1 MTYEILNICGQGLFL
16 KLDGFRLI
24 YCCIALFMWSVSL
37 LFSVEYFAHYNHKVR
52 YYGFL
57 LLTMFATLGVFLS
70 ADLFTMFVFFEVMS
84 LSSYVWVA
92 QEETEDA
99 LKAGVTY
106 LAVAVI
112 GGMVLLMGLFLFYD
126 AAGTLRMD
134 EIYPAVQS
142 VWKEKSTRIYVSGF
156 LMLVG
161 FGAKAGMFPLH
172 FWLPKAHPVAPAPA
186 SALLS
191 GILTKCG
198 VFGILILTAEVF
210 VHDLLWGKVIL
221 LLGVITMVAGAVL
234 AVFSVNLK
242 RTLACSSV
250 SQIGFILVGVGMQCF
265 LGEENALAVR
275 GTFLH
280 MVNHSLIKL
289 LLFNV
294 AGVVYMNL
302 HALDLNSIKGF
313 GRKKPFLM
321 GCFLMGALGIGGV
334 PFWNGYVSKTLL
346 HESIVEYIAHLEH
359 LGESAVLFQSVEW
372 LFLFSGG
379 LTVAYM
385 LKLFV
390 CLFIEKHS
398 EKQQAYEEKKA
409 YMSGLSKVVIGAA
422 ALVLPVMGAVPSMT
436 MDKMADA
443 VMSFMRSG
451 HLHHQVH
458 YFTWVNLKGGLISI
472 GIGVLVYT
480 CFIRKVLIRKGS
492 YVDLWPKK
500 LDIEILFRKLVLG
513 FTVLLGKVS
522 KILDGFLMEWCTTE
536 QLLKLLNDLVK
547 VPDGF
552 LVKWCTTEQV
562 LKILNGCMKFPERL
576 PEFFVSK
583 LKQTVY
589 KETTEPPE
597 LELVNKLHSQY
608 DRKVDTLRLIGSSL
622 SFGLLLACVGLILTI
637 VYILI
642 H

>member
-1 MTYEILNICGQGLFL
+1 MTYEILNICGQGLYM
-16 KLDGFRLI
+16 KLDGFRLV

-37 LFSVEYFAHYNHKVR
+37 LFSKEYFAHYSHKAR

-57 LLTMFATLGVFLS
+57 ILTMFATLGVFLS
-70 ADLFTMFVFFEVMS
+70 ADFLTVFIFFEVMS

-92 QEETEDA
+92 QEETEAA

-112 GGMVLLMGLFLFYD
+112 GGMVMLMGVFLLYN
-126 AAGTLRMD
+126 AVGTLRMD
-134 EIYPAVQS
+134 ELPAAVQS
-142 VWKEKSTRIYVSGF
+142 VWEEKSTQIYAAGF
-156 LMLVG
+156 LMLFG

-198 VFGILILTAEVF
+198 IFGILVLTVEVF
-210 VHDLLWGKVIL
+210 LHDLTWGSVIL
-221 LLGVITMVAGAVL
+221 ILGVPGMVVGAVL

-289 LLFNV
+289 LLFNC

-302 HALDLNSIKGF
+302 HALDLNTVRGF

-321 GCFLMGALGIGGV
+321 VCFLMGALGIGGM
-334 PFWNGYVSKTLL
+334 PLWNGYVSKTLL
-346 HESIVEYIAHLEH
+346 HESIVEYIA
-359 LGESAVLFQSVEW
+359 VLAEAGASIWLFKGIEW
-372 LFLFSGG
+372 IFLFSGG

-385 LKLFV
+385 LKLFI
-390 CLFIEKHS
+390 CLFVEKNS
-398 EKQQAYEEKKA
+398 TKQAEYDAKTN
-409 YMSGLSKVVIGAA
+409 YMSPLSRLVIGIAA
-422 ALVLPVMGAVPSMT
+422 AVLPVLGFFPGKT
-436 MDKMADA
+436 MDVLADM
-443 VMSFMRSG
+443 VMEFMRSG
-451 HLHHQVH
+451 HFHHEVH
-458 YFTWVNLKGGLISI
+458 YFTWTNLKGGMISL
-472 GIGVLVYT
+472 GIGVLVYL
-480 CFIRKVLIRKGS
+480 FVIRKVFVKNGE

-500 LDIEILFRKLVLG
+500 LDIESLFTKIIYFFLAALG
-513 FTVLLGKVS
+513 AVCKFV
-522 KILDGFLMEWCTTE
+522 DGFLTNWCTAE
-536 QLLKLLNDLVK
+536 GMLKAL
-547 VPDGF
+547 
-552 LVKWCTTEQV
+552 
-562 LKILNGCMKFPERL
+562 GCIAGIMDKLSET
-576 PEFFVSK
+576 FVSFA
-583 LKQTVY
+583 KQHIFA
-589 KETTEPPE
+589 ETTEKPE
-597 LELVNKLHSQY
+597 LEVVNKLHRQY
-608 DRKVDTLRLIGSSL
+608 DKKVDTMRLIGSSL
-622 SFGLLLACVGLILTI
+622 SFGLMIACIGLILTI
-637 VYILI
+637 IYLLM

>member
-1 MTYEILNICGQGLFL
+1 MTYEILNLCGQGLYL

-24 YCCIALFMWSVSL
+24 YCCIALFMWSVSI
-37 LFSVEYFAHYNHKVR
+37 LFSKEYFAHYSNKVR

-70 ADLFTMFVFFEVMS
+70 ADLFTMFIFFEGMS

-92 QEETEDA
+92 QEETEEA

-106 LAVAVI
+106 LAIAVI
-112 GGMVLLMGLFLFYD
+112 GGMVMLMGLFLFNN
-126 AAGTLRMD
+126 AVGTLRMD
-134 EIYPAVQS
+134 EIYGAVQQ
-142 VWKEKSTRIYVSGF
+142 VWDEKSTQIYAAGF
-156 LMLVG
+156 CMLFG

-198 VFGILILTAEVF
+198 VFGILVLTAEVF
-210 VHDLLWGKVIL
+210 VHDVTWGAVIL
-221 LLGVITMVAGAVL
+221 TLGVLGMFVGAVL
-234 AVFSVNLK
+234 AVFSINIK

-289 LLFNV
+289 LLFNL

-302 HALDLNSIKGF
+302 HALDFNAVRGF

-321 GCFLMGALGIGGV
+321 ITFLMGALGIGGV
-334 PFWNGYVSKTLL
+334 PMWNGYVSKTLL
-346 HESIVEYIAHLEH
+346 HEAIVEYIHHLQH
-359 LGESAVLFQSVEW
+359 LGENAVMFQAVEW
-372 LFLFSGG
+372 IFLFSGG

-390 CLFIEKHS
+390 CLFLEKHPT
-398 EKQQAYEEKKA
+398 KQEEYDAKKN
-409 YMSGLSKVVIGAA
+409 YMSLLSKAVLGLTAILLPILGAFS
-422 ALVLPVMGAVPSMT
+422 GMT

-443 VMSFMRSG
+443 VMGFMRSG
-451 HLHHQVH
+451 ELAHEVH
-458 YFTWVNLKGGLISI
+458 YFTWTNLKGGLISI
-472 GIGVLVYT
+472 AIGVVVYFLV
-480 CFIRKVLIRKGS
+480 IRKVFIKKDR
-492 YVDLWPKK
+492 YVDLWPKS
-500 LDIEILFRKLVLG
+500 LDIEAFFTKAVLG
-513 FTVLLGKVS
+513 FVAVLGVIA
-522 KILDGFLMEWCTTE
+522 KILDGVLLDWMAVENILKFFNGFTKIPE
-536 QLLKLLNDLVK
+536 Q
-547 VPDGF
+547 
-552 LVKWCTTEQV
+552 
-562 LKILNGCMKFPERL
+562 MPERMVKKL
-576 PEFFVSK
+576 RDIFYEEVTEAPE
-583 LKQTVY
+583 Q
-589 KETTEPPE
+589 
-597 LELVNKLHSQY
+597 ELVNKLHAQY

-622 SFGLLLACVGLILTI
+622 SFGLLLACIGLIMTI
-637 VYILI
+637 VYVLI
-642 H
+642 N

>member
-1 MTYEILNICGQGLFL
+1 MTYEILNLCGQGLYL

-24 YCCIALFMWSVSL
+24 YCCIALFMWSVSI
-37 LFSVEYFAHYNHKVR
+37 LFSKEYFAHYSNKVR

-70 ADLFTMFVFFEVMS
+70 ADLFTMFIFFEGMS

-92 QEETEDA
+92 QEETEEA

-106 LAVAVI
+106 LAIAVI
-112 GGMVLLMGLFLFYD
+112 GGMVMLMGLFLFNN
-126 AAGTLRMD
+126 AVGTLRMD
-134 EIYPAVQS
+134 EIYGAVQQ
-142 VWKEKSTRIYVSGF
+142 VWDEKSTQIYAAGF
-156 LMLVG
+156 CMLFG

-198 VFGILILTAEVF
+198 VFGILVLTAEVF
-210 VHDLLWGKVIL
+210 VHDVTWGAVIL
-221 LLGVITMVAGAVL
+221 TLGVLGMFVGAVL
-234 AVFSVNLK
+234 AVFSINIK

-289 LLFNV
+289 LLFNL

-302 HALDLNSIKGF
+302 HALDFNAVRGF

-321 GCFLMGALGIGGV
+321 ITFLMGALGIGGV
-334 PFWNGYVSKTLL
+334 PMWNGYVSKTLL
-346 HESIVEYIAHLEH
+346 HEAIVEYIHHLQH
-359 LGESAVLFQSVEW
+359 LGENAVMFQAVEW
-372 LFLFSGG
+372 IFLFSGG

-390 CLFIEKHS
+390 CLFLEKHPT
-398 EKQQAYEEKKA
+398 KQEEYDAKKN
-409 YMSGLSKVVIGAA
+409 YMSLLSKAVLGLTAILLPILGAFS
-422 ALVLPVMGAVPSMT
+422 GMT

-443 VMSFMRSG
+443 VMGFMRSG
-451 HLHHQVH
+451 ELAHEVH
-458 YFTWVNLKGGLISI
+458 YFTWTNLKGGLISI
-472 GIGVLVYT
+472 AIGVAVYFLV
-480 CFIRKVLIRKGS
+480 IRKVFIKKDR
-492 YVDLWPKK
+492 YVDLWPKS
-500 LDIEILFRKLVLG
+500 LDIEAFFTKAVLG
-513 FTVLLGKVS
+513 FVAVLGVIA
-522 KILDGFLMEWCTTE
+522 KILDGVLLDWMAVENILKFFNGFTKIPE
-536 QLLKLLNDLVK
+536 Q
-547 VPDGF
+547 
-552 LVKWCTTEQV
+552 
-562 LKILNGCMKFPERL
+562 MPERMVKKL
-576 PEFFVSK
+576 RDIFYEEVTEAPE
-583 LKQTVY
+583 Q
-589 KETTEPPE
+589 
-597 LELVNKLHSQY
+597 ELVNKLHAQY

-622 SFGLLLACVGLILTI
+622 SFGLLLACIGLIMTI
-637 VYILI
+637 VYVLI
-642 H
+642 N